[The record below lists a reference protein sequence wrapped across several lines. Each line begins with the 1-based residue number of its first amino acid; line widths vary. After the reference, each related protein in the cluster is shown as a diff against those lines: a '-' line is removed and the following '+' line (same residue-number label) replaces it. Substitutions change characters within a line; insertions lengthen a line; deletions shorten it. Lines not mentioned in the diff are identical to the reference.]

1 MRYGTLGQSGGAV
14 ATAEQSTGAAG
25 TGVKEIPYDYV
36 ATFKLTGTRGTRV
49 QDVINISTE
58 GTFVAVSV
66 GSSFAPAKNTLT
78 VTTAP
83 APFDATFAALFP
95 VVTGVTKEGFGPNDA
110 FTALAESLL
119 MRFGGIHFLYT
130 IVDSGS
136 GRELQNKSVHNIAGF
151 GAADGD
157 RPFRPFARPV
167 PFVPRSTIRIEIE
180 ELSAGPFFKDGTLY
194 IVLHGYKRLGE

>member
-1 MRYGTLGQSGGAV
+1 MRYGSLGQSGGAAV
-14 ATAEQSTGAAG
+14 IAEPGSSNAGA

-36 ATFKLTGTRGTRV
+36 ATFKLTGIRGRRI
-49 QDVINISTE
+49 QDVINITTE
-58 GTFVAVSV
+58 GTFVAVSI
-66 GSSFAPAKNTLT
+66 GSSFVPGEKALT
-78 VTTAP
+78 RTTAP
-83 APFDATFAALFP
+83 PSIKTTVDAMFP
-95 VVTGVTKEGFGPNDA
+95 GVTVDNVPNADLA
-110 FTALAESLL
+110 FMTLAENLL
-119 MRFGGIHFLYT
+119 LRYGGVHFLYT

-167 PFVPRSTIRIEIE
+167 SFVPRSTIRIEIE
-180 ELSAGPFFKDGTLY
+180 EVSAGPFFKDGTLY